1 MNPAKLDLTLLEVA
15 PLANLIEILTH
26 LEDFIVPILT
36 TLGNW
41 SYITLFAVIFL
52 ETGMVIFPFLPG
64 ESLIFLASTMAATH
78 TSLNIQVLVP
88 VFFAAAVIGD
98 TVNFEIGRHLIQLP
112 WLQRHLPQDKQAKA
126 QHFFA
131 KYGSKAVMFG
141 RFVPLIRTFVPLSA
155 GASKMPQKSFALWN
169 LLGVGIWVTVGCS
182 LGYFFGSISFVQ
194 DHLSLFFLGIMA
206 FALIPAVMITLVKT
220 VRRHPVA

>member
-1 MNPAKLDLTLLEVA
+1 M
-15 PLANLIEILTH
+15 ANLLMIFTH
-26 LEDFIVPILT
+26 LEQYLIPLLT

-41 SYITLFAVIFL
+41 SYIMLFAVIFL
-52 ETGMVIFPFLPG
+52 ETGMVVFPFLPG

-78 TSLNIQVLVP
+78 TSLDIQVLVP
-88 VFFAAAVIGD
+88 VFFFAAVIGD
-98 TVNFEIGRHLIQLP
+98 TVNFEIGRHLIRLP
-112 WLQRHLPQDKQAKA
+112 WLQRHLPQDKQLKA

-155 GASKMPQKSFALWN
+155 GAAKMPQRSFALWN
-169 LLGVGIWVTVGCS
+169 LVGVGIWVTVGCS

-194 DHLSLFFLGIMA
+194 SHLSLCFLGIMA
-206 FALIPAVMITLVKT
+206 AALIPAVTITLIKT
-220 VRRHPVA
+220 LRRRHAAL